1 MSSRGSDSGG
11 GAVVGTTA
19 RPAVEV
25 QGEQVLSGEMRE
37 DEDSTEAS
45 GGADNSRVGGDEAFQ
60 LILARETECGL
71 PGPNRDQRSAP
82 SWIRP
87 RLECEGAGAAA
98 DGQNSGARWCS

>member
-25 QGEQVLSGEMRE
+25 RGEQVLSGEIRE

-45 GGADNSRVGGDEAFQ
+45 GGADDSRVGGNEALR
-60 LILARETECGL
+60 LILARKTECEL
-71 PGPNRDQRSAP
+71 PGPD
-82 SWIRP
+82 
-87 RLECEGAGAAA
+87 L
-98 DGQNSGARWCS
+98 DH